1 MYIYVYA
8 FYVYKKTVQKALIYL
23 TPTRAWGYY
32 ISQIFVSVKYNISET
47 QKSYMRRK
55 LLYRLDNCF
64 PGIYLLLRLTG
75 SMLQHSIMIFIF
87 PLIYFWDM
95 PFKLIVIGTTK
106 LIKLFILIKVPRL
119 ERSSNRYKSIIG
131 LSFGFASAIFFTIN
145 GIIVQLTDIPPI
157 QLVWWRCVGQFV
169 ILLPITS
176 YRHYRVGVDTCFSKF
191 WTPNTTRFSLL
202 LGGWGGIFY
211 TNFSQTKTFA
221 FFTPIFRGPKL
232 FLFFYTIW

>member
-1 MYIYVYA
+1 
-8 FYVYKKTVQKALIYL
+8 
-23 TPTRAWGYY
+23 
-32 ISQIFVSVKYNISET
+32 
-47 QKSYMRRK
+47 
-55 LLYRLDNCF
+55 
-64 PGIYLLLRLTG
+64 
-75 SMLQHSIMIFIF
+75 MIFIF
-87 PLIYFWDM
+87 PLVYFWDM

-211 TNFSQTKTFA
+211 TNFS
-221 FFTPIFRGPKL
+221 
-232 FLFFYTIW
+232 